1 LKAKEDL
8 ARLFNDALAK
18 AGLAAASVE
27 TFATPRRLALIATGL
42 PLATEA
48 VSEETKG
55 PKVGAPPQAMEG
67 FLRKTGLS
75 QDQLV
80 ERHGVYYAVAQK
92 AGRQTVDVL
101 AEAIPAII
109 RAFPWPKSQRWGAA
123 SASTESLRWV
133 RPLQGIVALLGD
145 AVVHCEIEGIV
156 SGAETM
162 GHRFHHSGPII
173 IENAGDYIEKLRDA
187 HILVHFSERCRIIR
201 DGAKAAA
208 EAAGLTLVED
218 EGLVIENA
226 GLTEWPVPM
235 LGRFDPAFLDVPQEV
250 IQLTARVNQ
259 KYFVCHSPLPPAG
272 GAGGGPELH
281 AGAPSPNPSRTR
293 EGDLANAFVCTAN
306 IDAHDKGAAIVA
318 GNEKVLAA
326 RLSDAKFF
334 WEQDLKVALDDQAQ
348 KLAQIT
354 FHEKL
359 GSVADKVERVAK
371 LARWLVEQG
380 IVGPRSPA
388 QAGAQ
393 PATNESSDAVL
404 DPGLRRGTQDLD
416 GAPNPNVTP
425 AKAGGQL
432 RSEPLEST
440 GQEMDSRLRGNDEDI
455 SVRAFADQA
464 ERAAKPARWL
474 VEKDIVGP
482 RSPAQT
488 GAQPATNES
497 SDQVLDPGLRRG
509 TQDLA
514 DQAERAAR
522 LCKAD
527 LVTGM
532 VGEFPELQG
541 IMGGYYARAQG
552 ESDAVADA
560 IRDHYKPVGQG
571 DDVPTAP
578 VAVAVSLADK
588 LDTIVSFLAIDEKP
602 TGSKDPFAIRRAAI
616 GLIQLIVI
624 NDLRLPLFA
633 ISSNALF
640 GLAETAF
647 SMVNELGAE
656 VQNYT
661 EILANLQALE
671 TAGFS
676 DNEFI
681 QLNLPDVQNV
691 RESGAM
697 NLLLLVRAKFSAGP
711 KAFIAEVN
719 DFFADRLKV
728 QQREAGVRHDLI
740 DAVFSLGGED
750 DLVRLLARVKALQ
763 AYITTAEGANLLAA
777 YKRAA
782 NILKQAESSSPSTRD
797 GEGDRSAQPRGGGAP
812 PSVADATATS
822 PSRVDGE
829 ELALLTALDAAE
841 PKAAAALS
849 VEDFEG
855 AMAALAT
862 LRAPIDA
869 FFEAVMVNDPDQDKR
884 TFRLGLL
891 ARFRDAVHQVADFS
905 KIEG

>member
-1 LKAKEDL
+1 MTDFLLELRSEEIPARMQVKAKEDL

-27 TFATPRRLALIATGL
+27 TFATPRHLALIAYGL

-67 FLRKTGLS
+67 FLRKSGLS
-75 QDQLV
+75 QDQLI
-80 ERHGVYYAVAQK
+80 ERDGVYYAVVEK
-92 AGRQTVDVL
+92 AGRQTADVL

-123 SASTESLRWV
+123 SISTESLRWV

-145 AVVHCEIEGIV
+145 AVVHCEIDGIV

-162 GHRFHHSGPII
+162 GHRFHHSGAITI
-173 IENAGDYIEKLRDA
+173 GNAGDYIEKLRAA
-187 HILVHFSERCRIIR
+187 HVLVHFSERCRIIR
-201 DGAKAAA
+201 DGAHAAA
-208 EAAGLTLVED
+208 KAAGLHLVED

-259 KYFVCHSPLPPAG
+259 KYFVCQDKTG
-272 GAGGGPELH
+272 K
-281 AGAPSPNPSRTR
+281 
-293 EGDLANAFVCTAN
+293 LANAFVCTAN

-334 WEQDLKVALDDQAQ
+334 WEQDLKVALDSQAQ

-371 LARWLVEQG
+371 LARWLVTER
-380 IVGPRSPA
+380 IV
-388 QAGAQ
+388 
-393 PATNESSDAVL
+393 
-404 DPGLRRGTQDLD
+404 
-416 GAPNPNVTP
+416 
-425 AKAGGQL
+425 
-432 RSEPLEST
+432 T
-440 GQEMDSRLRGNDEDI
+440 GE
-455 SVRAFADQA
+455 
-464 ERAAKPARWL
+464 
-474 VEKDIVGP
+474 
-482 RSPAQT
+482 T
-488 GAQPATNES
+488 
-497 SDQVLDPGLRRG
+497 
-509 TQDLA
+509 A

-578 VAVAVSLADK
+578 VTVAVSLADK
-588 LDTIVSFLAIDEKP
+588 LDTLAQFFAAGMPP
-602 TGSKDPFAIRRAAI
+602 TGSKDPFALRRAAI
-616 GLIQLIVI
+616 GFLSLLLQ
-624 NDLRLPLFA
+624 NDLRCSLKDMLVA
-633 ISSNALF
+633 TGAGSSF
-640 GLAETAF
+640 DT
-647 SMVNELGAE
+647 
-656 VQNYT
+656 
-661 EILANLQALE
+661 LE
-671 TAGFS
+671 
-676 DNEFI
+676 EFLI
-681 QLNLPDVQNV
+681 
-691 RESGAM
+691 
-697 NLLLLVRAKFSAGP
+697 
-711 KAFIAEVN
+711 
-719 DFFADRLKV
+719 DRLKV

-740 DAVFSLGGED
+740 DAVFSLGGEE

-763 AYITTAEGANLLAA
+763 AYITTTEGANLLAA

-782 NILKQAESSSPSTRD
+782 NILKQADGGEKSSVAPAQAGAHDVSQSGTTDAIGSSLRWSDGDLGSEESAL
-797 GEGDRSAQPRGGGAP
+797 RSA
-812 PSVADATATS
+812 
-822 PSRVDGE
+822 
-829 ELALLTALDAAE
+829 LDTAE
-841 PKAAAALS
+841 PKATAALS

-855 AMAALAT
+855 AMTALAT

-869 FFEAVMVNDPDQDKR
+869 FFEGVMVNDPDPAKR
-884 TFRLGLL
+884 AFRLSLL
-891 ARFRDAVHQVADFS
+891 ARFRDAVCRVADFS